1 MYAADHA
8 YNLMSTTEVETIH
21 RSALRILDEVGLE
34 IQNERL
40 LKALADFSLDVDFA
54 AQRVR
59 FPPAQVERFLAE
71 ADRYDWENALPQVG
85 GSAGVYHG
93 LYHDPETGQLVP
105 WTEERLAF

>member
-1 MYAADHA
+1 MYSAGHA

-21 RSALRILDEVGLE
+21 RSALRILDEVGME

-40 LKALADFSLDVDFA
+40 LKVLADFGLPVDFTS
-54 AQRVR
+54 QRVR
-59 FPPAQVERFLAE
+59 FPPARVERFLAE
-71 ADRYDWENALPQVG
+71 SESYDWANALPQVT